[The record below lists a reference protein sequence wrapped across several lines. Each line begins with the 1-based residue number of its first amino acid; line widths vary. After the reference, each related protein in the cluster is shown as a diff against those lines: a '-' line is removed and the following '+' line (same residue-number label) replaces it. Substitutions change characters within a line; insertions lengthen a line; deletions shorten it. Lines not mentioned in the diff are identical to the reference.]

1 MQDTVSEGLARAI
14 CEEVQLSELRLIAV
28 FGRPPRAAAG
38 VRATILKPQL
48 ATKGPDSHRRE
59 NYISFRVKTLTGKP
73 HSQLADSFS
82 TSRFFCYVNRGPLSI
97 REKGGEDK
105 MVELDPTGMMRGE
118 DGSISDDAR
127 VQMRLAEAF
136 LCSSPELGEKR

>member
-1 MQDTVSEGLARAI
+1 MSEAHIANGLCACHLPCEQMQDTVSEGLARAI

-82 TSRFFCYVNRGPLSI
+82 TSRFFC
-97 REKGGEDK
+97 
-105 MVELDPTGMMRGE
+105 
-118 DGSISDDAR
+118 
-127 VQMRLAEAF
+127 
-136 LCSSPELGEKR
+136 